1 MEGAKP
7 MKTPM
12 HASNPLSKDKSG
24 KPVDQTIYIGM
35 IRSLL
40 HLMASR
46 HDIMYS
52 VWLCAR
58 FKFDPRESHLK
69 VVKRILCYLVG
80 ITNQSLFYKKN
91 QEFRLVR

>member
-7 MKTPM
+7 METPM

-52 VWLCAR
+52 V
-58 FKFDPRESHLK
+58 
-69 VVKRILCYLVG
+69 
-80 ITNQSLFYKKN
+80 
-91 QEFRLVR
+91 